1 MTQEI
6 FKKEWWDRFDNS
18 LYFDYLLNREEMLKN
33 YRVTYKQYK
42 GSDTSAPV
50 SYAIKYIK
58 AQDKHDARKAFTLWE
73 GLIIKIEEI

>member
-1 MTQEI
+1 
-6 FKKEWWDRFDNS
+6 
-18 LYFDYLLNREEMLKN
+18 MLKN